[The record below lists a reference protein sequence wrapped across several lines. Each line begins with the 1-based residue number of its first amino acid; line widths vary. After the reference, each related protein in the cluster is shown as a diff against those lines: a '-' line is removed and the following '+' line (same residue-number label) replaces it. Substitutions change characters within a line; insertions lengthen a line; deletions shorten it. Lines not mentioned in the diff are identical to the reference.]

1 MFNTLILKQIFWK
14 KSNIFLKNGVSAAHF
29 HTKLLCQKPML
40 RQTEWAVQ
48 NEPITK
54 DGVLPVTTLFFWKFC
69 FSLSTSYKDVLMT
82 NHPNVHILTFRKL
95 WSFLRGSFFP
105 VTLRKKCPS
114 TDFFSASHFAVFEL
128 NTEIYGV
135 NLRIQ
140 PKYRKIWTR
149 KKLLIWTLFSQYE
162 YL

>member
-1 MFNTLILKQIFWK
+1 MFW
-14 KSNIFLKNGVSAAHF
+14 
-29 HTKLLCQKPML
+29 C
-40 RQTEWAVQ
+40 
-48 NEPITK
+48 
-54 DGVLPVTTLFFWKFC
+54 
-69 FSLSTSYKDVLMT
+69 T
-82 NHPNVHILTFRKL
+82 NHPNVHILTFWKL
-95 WSFLRGSFFP
+95 WSFLWGSFFP

-149 KKLLIWTLFSQYE
+149 KKLLIWTLSRSTSIFKCSIFKESCINLFRIPLTQKNTKLLNLITIHCVVDAYCKHIFN
-162 YL
+162 LQFIFL